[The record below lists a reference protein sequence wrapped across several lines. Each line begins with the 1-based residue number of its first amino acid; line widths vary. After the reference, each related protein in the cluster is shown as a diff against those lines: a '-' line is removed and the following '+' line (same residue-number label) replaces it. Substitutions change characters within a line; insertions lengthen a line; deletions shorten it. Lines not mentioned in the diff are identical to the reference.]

1 MKNIQES
8 VLKALSGVLPDEVVS
23 KVSDVITNT
32 LEEATKEIE
41 AEYQER
47 LDESHEE
54 FKKQLAKTQQETENG
69 YAQAYELI
77 AEYKDKIELIKE
89 EHERNSNE
97 ICQEAYEMLEQERA
111 KNTELEGDL
120 QREYDEKLEDIQK
133 YYVKKLDEFLPT
145 QANKYYEAARKDL
158 LNDPVFAEH
167 KNAFEKIL
175 EAAATVLTDN
185 DFAVAGNAKSET
197 VIKEN
202 EELKKKVQRLEGNA
216 TRLKMDNEKLTEA
229 VRVAKTQLLTEQ
241 KVEKKEER
249 KKVIEK
255 AKKAEGRGKVE
266 LNEERQVV
274 LGEPV
279 ADRSK
284 SSGQEDLNEEAEIS
298 AYWTKMMIGDDE
310 DSK

>member
-8 VLKALSGVLPDEVVS
+8 VLKALSGVLPEEVVG

-54 FKKQLAKTQQETENG
+54 FKKELAKAQQEAEHG
-69 YAQAYELI
+69 YSQAFELI
-77 AEYKDKIELIKE
+77 AEYKDKMELLKE
-89 EHERNSNE
+89 EHKREINSGFG
-97 ICQEAYEMLEQERA
+97 EAYEMLEQERA
-111 KNTELEGDL
+111 KNVELEGDL
-120 QREYDEKLEDIQK
+120 QREYDEKLQDIEK
-133 YYVKKLDEFLPT
+133 YYGKKLDEFLPT
-145 QANKYYEAARKDL
+145 QGKKFYEMARKDL

-185 DFAVAGNAKSET
+185 DFALAGNAKTET
-197 VIKEN
+197 VLKEN
-202 EELKKKVQRLEGNA
+202 EELKKKVQRLEGNS

-229 VRVAKTQLLTEQ
+229 VRVAKTQILTEA

-249 KKVIEK
+249 KNRIEK
-255 AKKAEGRGKVE
+255 AKNVEGRGKVE
-266 LNEERQVV
+266 LNEERQVI

-284 SSGQEDLNEEAEIS
+284 SSGQELNEEREAS
-298 AYWTKMMIGDDE
+298 AYWTKMMTGIDE
-310 DSK
+310 DSE